1 MPIDK
6 DALGARGES
15 IFRSVITKL
24 HGDKPLF
31 RPAFLG
37 EKWPVADFGIELW
50 AHPGKLFL
58 IQVKATSS
66 TVNTQ
71 KRLPIGV
78 AVGRANALYGAPM
91 PSFVVGVH
99 EPSEEAYIVTAD
111 ARRTSRIS
119 TIPTKFPLGSAT
131 VRQTLHDE
139 VLAFWNGLG
148 VVKASKVS
156 AFSDV

>member
-1 MPIDK
+1 MPVDK
-6 DALGARGES
+6 DALGERGES

-50 AHPGKLFL
+50 GHPGKLFL
-58 IQVKATSS
+58 VQVRATS
-66 TVNTQ
+66 TAVNHK

-78 AVGRANALYGAPM
+78 AIARANALYGAPL

-99 EPSEEAYIVTAD
+99 EPSEQPYIVTVD
-111 ARRTSRIS
+111 IKRTQRIS
-119 TIPTKFPLGSAT
+119 SIPTKFSLQNAT

-148 VVKASKVS
+148 VVKTPRAS